1 VAIAIDATLVRLIL
15 VPAAMV
21 LLGERCWWS
30 PTFGGSRRTRE
41 TQTVGRG

>member
-30 PTFGGSRRTRE
+30 PKFGGSRKRE
-41 TQTVGRG
+41 AQPVGPS